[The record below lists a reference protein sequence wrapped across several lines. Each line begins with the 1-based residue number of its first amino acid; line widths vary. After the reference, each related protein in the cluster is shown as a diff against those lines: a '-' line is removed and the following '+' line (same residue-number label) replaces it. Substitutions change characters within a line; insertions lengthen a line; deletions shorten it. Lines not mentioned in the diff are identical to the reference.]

1 MSSPQTPVQNITSDL
16 ISARMDRIPRL
27 TRSHFRALSILIALF
42 IFDLIDIGTLATVA
56 PAVRAQWGLSI
67 EALGLLTST
76 TFVGMAFG
84 AMVGGRVADRVG
96 RRPTL
101 ITAVFIF
108 SAGSLL
114 SALAT
119 GPEFLGIAR
128 MITGVG
134 IGATSGGIFVM
145 VSEMFPKPLRGR
157 MMAMTYGIAGLSGP
171 AMSFL
176 ALLVMP
182 TGNWHVIFLVGS
194 GGFVFALLA
203 LRFLPESPRWLASRG
218 RGDRADAQMRMFEAE
233 YESRYGALPEPVVM
247 EAQPATRGAF
257 SDLFRRSV
265 VGRTVVASFLF
276 LMATVLNYGLIAW
289 FPVVLIE
296 RGYPTQEAYSFLFV
310 MSFATVL
317 GALLSSTI
325 IDRFERKWV
334 IMIAAVVLAVCYLVI
349 GFVDSVPVLLTVG
362 FAASFIH
369 NGITTTVFAYMPEI
383 FPVAIRGQG
392 TGFANGIGRL
402 GGIVNSLL
410 IGVIIAAFATE
421 GLFVYLAA
429 ICVAMS
435 IGAVFGPRM
444 GIREA
449 RRTLLRERAAEP
461 AAVPVPAAP
470 PVGTA

>member
-1 MSSPQTPVQNITSDL
+1 MSSTSSATREITSDL

-27 TRSHFRALSILIALF
+27 TKSHFRALFILIALF
-42 IFDLIDIGTLATVA
+42 VFDLIDIGTLATVA
-56 PAVRAQWGLSI
+56 PAVRAEWGLSI

-76 TFVGMAFG
+76 TFVGMAVG
-84 AMVGGRVADRVG
+84 AMVGGRIADRVG

-128 MITGVG
+128 MVTGVG
-134 IGATSGGIFVM
+134 IGATSGTIFVM

-176 ALLVMP
+176 ALIVMP

-194 GGFVFALLA
+194 GGFIFAILA
-203 LRFLPESPRWLASRG
+203 IKLLPESPRWLASRG
-218 RGDRADAQMRMFEAE
+218 YGDRADAAMRVYEAE
-233 YESRYGALPEPVVM
+233 YVSRYGALPEPVLM
-247 EAQPATRGAF
+247 DAQPATRGAF
-257 SDLFRRSV
+257 TDLFRGSV
-265 VGRTVVASFLF
+265 VGRTIVASFLF

-296 RGYPTQEAYSFLFV
+296 RGYPTQQAYSFLFV
-310 MSFATVL
+310 LSFATVL

-334 IMIAAVVLAVCYLVI
+334 ITIAAVVLAACYLVI

-392 TGFANGIGRL
+392 TGFANGIGRI

-410 IGVIIAAFATE
+410 IGGIIAAFATE

-435 IGAVFGPRM
+435 IGAIFGPRM

-449 RRTLLRERAAEP
+449 RRTLARERASASASQP
-461 AAVPVPAAP
+461 R
-470 PVGTA
+470 PVGTP